1 MNVDLIGL
9 KLHFWSGDFTG
20 QMLVFKQ
27 ICRKC
32 SNFTGHIFNA
42 TVK

>member
-9 KLHFWSGDFTG
+9 KLHFWSRYLTG

-27 ICRKC
+27 ICRK
-32 SNFTGHIFNA
+32 
-42 TVK
+42 